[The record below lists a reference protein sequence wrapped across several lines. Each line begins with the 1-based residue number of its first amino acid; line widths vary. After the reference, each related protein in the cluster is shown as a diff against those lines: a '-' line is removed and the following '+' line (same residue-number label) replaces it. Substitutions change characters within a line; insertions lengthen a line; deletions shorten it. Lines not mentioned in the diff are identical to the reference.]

1 MTTAYEQDVM
11 RALINSTLQDVS
23 LKYDLGIAA
32 IQGVVDRLIET
43 KVNWTPIAALT
54 VIGIDEIALK
64 IRTS

>member
-23 LKYDLGIAA
+23 LKYDLGTAA

-43 KVNWTPIAALT
+43 KMNWTPITALT
-54 VIGIDEIALK
+54 VIGIDEIAL
-64 IRTS
+64 R

>member
-23 LKYDLGIAA
+23 LKYDLGTAT

-43 KVNWTPIAALT
+43 KMNWTPITALT
-54 VIGIDEIALK
+54 VTDGSLNFTPRFMK
-64 IRTS
+64 